1 MSETGT
7 NYPQAV
13 GAWFRRQ
20 LRTVA
25 ASSYR
30 VRRRVQHYDS
40 TVVRRQCDGSRIASN
55 VSRTASN
62 RSRVQVVADALR
74 FVCVENSQP
83 RPPAAPVEGKPAG
96 AANGSGGA
104 ADDRSSS
111 DAADFGEATYT
122 AACEQLHI
130 NRVQRVIDGLT
141 TASLILKSSGSSTA
155 CPPPHSSSS
164 TAVSDRSVPRLLPPR
179 SL

>member
-1 MSETGT
+1 M
-7 NYPQAV
+7 
-13 GAWFRRQ
+13 
-20 LRTVA
+20 RTVA

-83 RPPAAPVEGKPAG
+83 RPTAAPVEGKPAG

-130 NRVQRVIDGLT
+130 NRVQRVIDGLS
-141 TASLILKSSGSSTA
+141 TASLILKYRCLGPLGA
-155 CPPPHSSSS
+155 KALAAAL
-164 TAVSDRSVPRLLPPR
+164 AVSPTYAVVTYN
-179 SL
+179 